1 MISSTDMTTASG
13 FLSMLRERESCPSA
27 PWLLLQPGSAP
38 WSAELQF
45 RTMGVAPQFALS
57 PNESCALLFPA
68 ALGDQHLRKAG
79 CELQRR
85 AGVSPAP
92 VGLYLFSVP
101 NPNAAGARPLGRFSF
116 GTVPRPWHSEQTQG
130 CPPWKRRERRAP
142 FAYANATLNRYV
154 GFADGDADL

>member
-45 RTMGVAPQFALS
+45 RTMGVVPRRASS

-68 ALGDQHLRKAG
+68 ALGDQHVRKAG

-92 VGLYLFSVP
+92 I
-101 NPNAAGARPLGRFSF
+101 
-116 GTVPRPWHSEQTQG
+116 
-130 CPPWKRRERRAP
+130 
-142 FAYANATLNRYV
+142 
-154 GFADGDADL
+154 GFADGYADLETKTKPFLGVNGSQVQFNMSKIRIKIMNRIKTLVLS